1 MTTDNGTTGKP
12 AARSTTA
19 DDGTPPAPA
28 PGTLAAATATASAG
42 GGPAATGPRAL
53 AWRRRR
59 DSAVRFW
66 RQYRTHRAGV
76 LGLAALLLFALLALA
91 APLLVGSDVDNVT
104 DAPGSPMESPSREFP
119 FGTDQFG
126 RNLLGLVIWGARV
139 SLLVGLLAAVL
150 SVAIGTL
157 IGVTAG
163 HFRGWYATVMM
174 RVTDWFLVMPTLVL
188 AIALAT
194 VMSRSLVTVV
204 VAIGVTTWPTTARL
218 VRAQTLAVETRPYIE
233 RARALGGGHWHVMS
247 RHVLPNV
254 MPLVLAQ
261 TTLIIS
267 AAILAEA
274 TLAFLGL
281 GDPTVVSWGGLLQD
295 AREAGAVSAGRWWYL
310 VPPGIAIAVV
320 ALAFTLCGRAVES
333 VLNPR
338 LGVSR

>member
-1 MTTDNGTTGKP
+1 MTTE
-12 AARSTTA
+12 A
-19 DDGTPPAPA
+19 TPPSQ
-28 PGTLAAATATASAG
+28 AAKAS
-42 GGPAATGPRAL
+42 PRAL
-53 AWRRRR
+53 ARQRRRH
-59 DSAVRFW
+59 SAARFW
-66 RQYRTHRAGV
+66 KQYRSHRAG
-76 LGLAALLLFALLALA
+76 LFGLAALVLFALVALT
-91 APLLVGSDVDNVT
+91 APLTIGSDVQSVT
-104 DAPGSPMESPSREFP
+104 DAPGGPLESPSAEFP
-119 FGTDQFG
+119 LGTDQFG
-126 RNLLGLVIWGARV
+126 RSLLGLVVWGSRV

-150 SVAIGTL
+150 SVAIGAL
-157 IGVTAG
+157 IGITAG

-174 RVTDWFLVMPTLVL
+174 RITDWFLVVPTLVL

-194 VMSRSLVTVV
+194 VMSRSLSTIIL
-204 VAIGVTTWPTTARL
+204 AIGVTTWPTTARL
-218 VRAQTLAVETRPYIE
+218 VRAQTLAVESRPYIE
-233 RARALGGGHWHVMS
+233 RAKALGGGHGHIMS

-267 AAILAEA
+267 SAILAEA

-295 AREAGAVSAGRWWYL
+295 AREAGAVSSGKWWYL

-338 LGVSR
+338 LGVAR

>member
-1 MTTDNGTTGKP
+1 MTTEKTP
-12 AARSTTA
+12 AAR
-19 DDGTPPAPA
+19 
-28 PGTLAAATATASAG
+28 
-42 GGPAATGPRAL
+42 PRAL
-53 AWRRRR
+53 AWQRRRA
-59 DSAVRFW
+59 SAARFW
-66 RQYRTHRAGV
+66 RRYRTHRAGV
-76 LGLAALLLFALLALA
+76 LGLVTLALFVLLAVA
-91 APLLVGSDVDNVT
+91 APLLVGSEVTDVT
-104 DAPGSPMESPSREFP
+104 DAPGSPLESPSGELP
-119 FGTDQFG
+119 FGADRFG

-150 SVAIGTL
+150 SVAIGTVV
-157 IGVTAG
+157 GVTAG

-174 RVTDWFLVMPTLVL
+174 RITDWFLVMPTLVL

-194 VMSRSLVTVV
+194 VMSRSLLTTV

-218 VRAQTLAVETRPYIE
+218 VRAQTLAVEARPYIE
-233 RARALGGGHWHVMS
+233 RARALGGGHRHVMS
-247 RHVLPNV
+247 RHVLPHV

-267 AAILAEA
+267 SAILAEA

-295 AREAGAVSAGRWWYL
+295 AREAGAVSAGHWWYL
-310 VPPGIAIAVV
+310 VPPGVAIAVV

>member
-1 MTTDNGTTGKP
+1 MTTTTGP
-12 AARSTTA
+12 ALS
-19 DDGTPPAPA
+19 
-28 PGTLAAATATASAG
+28 
-42 GGPAATGPRAL
+42 PRAL
-53 AWRRRR
+53 ARQRRRA
-59 DSAVRFW
+59 SVARFW
-66 RQYRTHRAGV
+66 RRYRAERAG
-76 LGLAALLLFALLALA
+76 LYGLTALALCALLALC
-91 APLLVGSDVDNVT
+91 APLFVGSGVSGVT
-104 DAPGSPMESPSREFP
+104 DAPGRPMQSPSTGFP
-119 FGTDQFG
+119 LGTDRFG
-126 RNLLGLVIWGARV
+126 RDLLGLVIWGARV

-163 HFRGWYATVMM
+163 HFKGWYATVTM
-174 RVTDWFLVMPTLVL
+174 RITDWFLVMPTLVL

-194 VMSRSLVTVV
+194 VMSRSLTTTV

-233 RARALGGGHWHVMS
+233 RAKALGGGHWHIMS

-295 AREAGAVSAGRWWYL
+295 AREAGAVSAGHWWYL
-310 VPPGIAIAVV
+310 VPPGVAIAVV

>member
-1 MTTDNGTTGKP
+1 MTTGTGMTKGQGSSP
-12 AARSTTA
+12 VRSRSLAR
-19 DDGTPPAPA
+19 
-28 PGTLAAATATASAG
+28 
-42 GGPAATGPRAL
+42 
-53 AWRRRR
+53 RRRR
-59 DSAVRFW
+59 DSAARFW
-66 RQYRTHRAGV
+66 RQYRTHRAGLFG
-76 LGLAALLLFALLALA
+76 LGALLLFALPALT
-91 APLLVGSDVDNVT
+91 APLLVGSDVDDVT
-104 DAPGSPMESPSREFP
+104 DAPGGPLEDPSTAFP
-119 FGTDQFG
+119 FGTDRFG

-163 HFRGWYATVMM
+163 HFKGWYATVTM
-174 RVTDWFLVMPTLVL
+174 RITDWFLVMPTLVL

-194 VMSRSLVTVV
+194 VMPRSLLTIV

-233 RARALGGGHWHVMS
+233 RARALGGGHWHIMS

-267 AAILAEA
+267 SAILAEA

-281 GDPTVVSWGGLLQD
+281 GDPTVVSWGALLQD
-295 AREAGAVSAGRWWYL
+295 AREAGAVSSGHWWYL
-310 VPPGIAIAVV
+310 VPPGVAIAVV
-320 ALAFTLCGRAVES
+320 ALAFTLCGRAVEQ